1 MSRVLVLA
9 ALLAAVLNAQSPLQT
24 PRPREYASEEGW
36 LPAQKVMDAIG
47 LKPGMKVGE
56 AGAGWGYFTFAFARR
71 VGPQGVV
78 YANDIDRASLTELDA
93 YRQKQGDANVRT
105 LVGAVDDPLFPAAN
119 LDLVVMVN
127 AFHDFEK
134 PVQWLVNAR
143 KYLKAGGQVA
153 IIEIDPSKFPPDRP
167 YNHAWSREK
176 IAGYAAEAG
185 YALAAA
191 TNDYK
196 MHQILVF
203 RSVGPGTAATRP
215 APDTGRPPLSLTY
228 VANAGVLV
236 AAGNAKV
243 LIDALFD
250 RPNPAYRAPS
260 ADTIEKMV
268 AGAAPFDGVTLVL
281 VTHNHPD
288 HFDAR
293 VALRFLENRRDAV
306 LVAPA
311 DAVEAMRG
319 VATEWSRVSSRVVP
333 IDGPVGHLL
342 TRQLQGVSVT
352 AMRTRHGSSEAPPN
366 VMYLVEA
373 NGWRLFHEGDS
384 PGDVEEYRRFGLGGA
399 PVDLALVHF
408 WFPFEP
414 NCARFLE
421 EVLRPDHVA
430 LTHLPIER
438 EGDLPTKADA
448 VRKRYKD
455 LILLLPGMATRTFA
469 GGTSH

>member
-1 MSRVLVLA
+1 MRWMSWVLVSTT
-9 ALLAAVLNAQSPLQT
+9 LLAS
-24 PRPREYASEEGW
+24 
-36 LPAQKVMDAIG
+36 
-47 LKPGMKVGE
+47 
-56 AGAGWGYFTFAFARR
+56 AG
-71 VGPQGVV
+71 
-78 YANDIDRASLTELDA
+78 
-93 YRQKQGDANVRT
+93 
-105 LVGAVDDPLFPAAN
+105 
-119 LDLVVMVN
+119 
-127 AFHDFEK
+127 
-134 PVQWLVNAR
+134 
-143 KYLKAGGQVA
+143 
-153 IIEIDPSKFPPDRP
+153 DPSYMADDGAR
-167 YNHAWSREK
+167 
-176 IAGYAAEAG
+176 
-185 YALAAA
+185 
-191 TNDYK
+191 
-196 MHQILVF
+196 Q
-203 RSVGPGTAATRP
+203 
-215 APDTGRPPLSLTY
+215 GRPPLALTY

-236 AAGNAKV
+236 AAGNAKI

-250 RPNPAYRAPS
+250 RPNPAYRAPF

-268 AGAAPFDGVTLVL
+268 NGTAPFDGVGLAL

-293 VALRFLENRRDAV
+293 VALRFLESRRDAV

-333 IDGPVGHLL
+333 IDGPVGSRL

-384 PGDVEEYRRFGLGGA
+384 PGDVEEYRRFGLGSA

-421 EVLRPDHVA
+421 DVLRPDHVA
-430 LTHLPIER
+430 LTHLPIDR
-438 EGDLPTKADA
+438 EGDIPTKTEA
-448 VRKRYKD
+448 VRTRHKD